1 MLRPRSIASA
11 VVFTVLTLVS
21 SNCYLIAIEH
31 ETPGSGANRDTWGFF
46 MNAFDLGCID
56 SDHSGPKRYGQEER
70 VLGRRGDLFHLSFGL
85 LIFHSRKHFPSL
97 PEPAGYPSLT
107 AYFLDIV
114 MCRRYLLSPTRENVE
129 SR

>member
-1 MLRPRSIASA
+1 MPRPRSIASEM
-11 VVFTVLTLVS
+11 VSTVLSLVS
-21 SNCYLIAIEH
+21 SNCYIIAVEH

-56 SDHSGPKRYGQEER
+56 SDHSGPKWYGQEEK
-70 VLGRRGDLFHLSFGL
+70 VLDRRGALFHLSFGL
-85 LIFHSRKHFPSL
+85 LISHSRKHFPSP

-114 MCRRYLLSPTRENVE
+114 MCRRHSRGNVQV
-129 SR
+129 